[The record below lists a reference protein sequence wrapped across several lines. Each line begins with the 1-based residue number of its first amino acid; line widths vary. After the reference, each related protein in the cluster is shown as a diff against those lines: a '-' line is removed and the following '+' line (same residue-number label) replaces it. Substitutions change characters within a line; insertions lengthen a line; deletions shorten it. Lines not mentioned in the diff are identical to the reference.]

1 MDWFEIV
8 KGAEEDAEKFYDK
21 TMRSVFTFADDSL
34 EEIKNTLERL
44 AEHEKQAES
53 AFSKIKGTFMED
65 VLEPMR
71 NYTMSRNKNIKETLQ
86 SHLEEILALR
96 DIFQKLDSR
105 ISAVPIRQ
113 RLMVMRNN
121 LTEELGD
128 LVDVE
133 EFDKVIADLAFE
145 GRDDLR

>member
-71 NYTMSRNKNIKETLQ
+71 NYTMSRNKIIKETLQ